1 MHMLYNSDSFAVLE
15 IDAAELASGA
25 QTGEPSGSAA
35 SSDTGG
41 YEIVDKA
48 ARKGIF
54 IDGEL
59 ARGFR
64 ARAQALVQEEADE
77 DTLEAFVATYAGLAQ
92 QPMALH

>member
-25 QTGEPSGSAA
+25 PAGEPSDSGPS
-35 SSDTGG
+35 G